1 MRELYKSGVRAEIL
15 FYLRDYGDTKRS
27 SLVSVFAK
35 YNARHVQ
42 RVVAKMIEDGELDEY
57 KKPPEPSKTPVRYVR
72 LTDLSTQRINDIESR
87 NREAGNSNQ
96 LVESNRRCFQAPA
109 E

>member
-57 KKPPEPSKTPVRYVR
+57 KKPPEPSKTPVRYAGKGYGR
-72 LTDLSTQRINDIESR
+72 R
-87 NREAGNSNQ
+87 NQS
-96 LVESNRRCFQAPA
+96 LVPRHLYG
-109 E
+109 

>member
-72 LTDLSTQRINDIESR
+72 LTTCPHK
-87 NREAGNSNQ
+87 G
-96 LVESNRRCFQAPA
+96 
-109 E
+109 